1 MADQIS
7 ASDGWIDDKTLFEAQ
22 KQAVSLEEAERI
34 GAIRLQFANQR
45 LQAAAKSFID
55 GSLTYLDLIGQLEK
69 GIRQIGHAPELAILL
84 QKARE
89 LQIALHQREHA
100 QGSDQDDNDDDVKQD
115 EESNPPD
122 VGGKKKAPA
131 TRRILRPPE
140 TLTTT
145 DFHPE
150 LAREYEKLFLGS
162 VIREERQH
170 LVARSALAALESRS
184 RYEHVGR
191 LTGIPWWFIA
201 GIHMLESQFNFGAH
215 LHNGDSLSARTRRVP
230 KGRPQTG
237 APPFTWE
244 ESALDALNA
253 KKLASLGDWSLARAL
268 YRWERYNGV
277 GYRARKIPSPY
288 LWSFSTVYAK
298 GKFIRDH
305 TFDENAV
312 SQQCGAAVLLKYL
325 HERGEL
331 QLDFDDQEETS
342 SFDPSED
349 IGGAVL
355 DTDTSTDLS
364 PFAAFWRQNLS
375 EIMHFKPREFLYKGT
390 KHASNG
396 LNTDPPDRLWPN
408 VISLVRVLDQVR
420 SLINQPVKLISV
432 YRSPAYNKSVGGA
445 SKSEHMNFTAADFT
459 VSGAGSGPE
468 DWARVV
474 HGLRARKLFSG
485 GIGVYPAQN
494 FVHVDVRGYN
504 ANW

>member
-1 MADQIS
+1 MADQVS
-7 ASDGWIDDKTLFEAQ
+7 ATDGVIDDKTLFEAQ
-22 KQAVSLEEAERI
+22 KRASSMEEAEKI
-34 GAIRLQFANQR
+34 GAIRLLLANQR
-45 LQAAAKSFID
+45 LQEATKSFIE
-55 GSLTYLDLIGQLEK
+55 GSLIYLDLIGQLEK
-69 GIRQIGHAPELAILL
+69 GIRQIGHAPELATLL
-84 QKARE
+84 QRVRE
-89 LQIALHQREHA
+89 LQIELHQKQHSQA
-100 QGSDQDDNDDDVKQD
+100 SDGDDDVKPD

-122 VGGKKKAPA
+122 VGEKKKAPA
-131 TRRILRPPE
+131 ARRILSPPR

-145 DFHPE
+145 DFNPA
-150 LAREYEKLFLGS
+150 LAREYEKLFVGA

-170 LVARSALAALESRS
+170 LVARSAIAALESRS
-184 RYEHVGR
+184 RYDHVGR

-215 LHNGDSLSARTRRVP
+215 LHNGDSLRARTRRVP
-230 KGRPQTG
+230 KGQPLAG

-244 ESALDALNA
+244 ESALDALKA
-253 KKLASLGDWSLARAL
+253 KKLAGLGDWSLARAL

-277 GYRARKIPSPY
+277 GYRTRKIATPY

-305 TFDENAV
+305 VFDKDAV
-312 SQQCGAAVLLKYL
+312 SEQCGAAVLLKYL

-331 QLDFDDQEETS
+331 RLDFDEQEETS
-342 SFDPSED
+342 TFDPSGD
-349 IGGAVL
+349 IEGAVL

-375 EIMHFKPREFLYKGT
+375 EIMHFKPKEFLYKGT

-396 LNTDPPDRLWPN
+396 LNADPPERLWPN
-408 VISLVRVLDQVR
+408 VIPLVRVLDQVR
-420 SLINQPVKLISV
+420 SQINQPMKLISV

-445 SKSEHMNFTAADFT
+445 SKSEHMDFTAADFT
-459 VSGAGSGPE
+459 VPGSGSGPV
-468 DWARVV
+468 DWAQIV
-474 HGLRARKLFSG
+474 HGLRVRKLFSG
-485 GIGVYPAQN
+485 GIGVYPGQN